1 MFSVLI
7 SLTSL
12 SEWHYL
18 ICIIDEI
25 TDILNIRVFR
35 TKPKPKI
42 AAPPIQPKVEEVNP
56 LIPESQPAST

>member
-1 MFSVLI
+1 MFTVMI
-7 SLTSL
+7 CITSL

-35 TKPKPKI
+35 VKPKPT
-42 AAPPIQPKVEEVNP
+42 PQPTKVQDAKP
-56 LIPESQPAST
+56 LIK

>member
-1 MFSVLI
+1 MFSVMI
-7 SLTSL
+7 GITSL

-35 TKPKPKI
+35 VKPKP
-42 AAPPIQPKVEEVNP
+42 APVKDEKP
-56 LIPESQPAST
+56 LIGSK